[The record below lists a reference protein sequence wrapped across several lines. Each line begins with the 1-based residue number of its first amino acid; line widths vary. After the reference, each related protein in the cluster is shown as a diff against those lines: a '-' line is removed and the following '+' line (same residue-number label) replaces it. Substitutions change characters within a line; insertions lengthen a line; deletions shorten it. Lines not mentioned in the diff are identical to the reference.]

1 MEQFYVIRREEKSI
15 DNAGDHPI
23 EVLAGP
29 YKTRADAELFVQPA
43 KRMSPD
49 SWEALVAVLP
59 NFFRPRGKRADYVYY
74 VTEIILP
81 EGAVLATKLIS
92 PDASCYGVS
101 QYAGLLHQAERDS
114 GLEI

>member
-1 MEQFYVIRREEKSI
+1 MEQFYVVRKEEKSI

-29 YKTRADAELFVQPA
+29 YKTRADAEIFVSLC
-43 KRMSPD
+43 KRMMRDEELEEES
-49 SWEALVAVLP
+49 V
-59 NFFRPRGKRADYVYY
+59 GYVYY
-74 VTEIILP
+74 VAAFLLP

-101 QYAGLLHQAERDS
+101 QYSGLIRQAERDS